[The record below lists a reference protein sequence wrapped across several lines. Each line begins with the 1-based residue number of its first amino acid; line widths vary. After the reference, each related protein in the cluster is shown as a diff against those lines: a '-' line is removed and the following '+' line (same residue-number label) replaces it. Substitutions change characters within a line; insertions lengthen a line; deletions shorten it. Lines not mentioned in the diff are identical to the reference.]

1 MYWPEDSV
9 FVTGVGK
16 VTRDDA
22 INAMYGTLS
31 LSMVIDIKSN
41 RILSISA
48 NTVMKETNDF
58 IASLLVGK
66 NIVTDVD
73 EMCKTLRKRFLALS
87 QKAVIVALRGC
98 AEPLFDGVSRGAGKW
113 RNRERR
119 QLNTQRIK
127 SFLMGGSFPER
138 PN

>member
-73 EMCKTLRKRFLALS
+73 ETLRKRFLALS
-87 QKAVIVALRGC
+87 QKAVIVALRD
-98 AEPLFDGVSRGAGKW
+98 AQNHYLMAYPEA
-113 RNRERR
+113 RE
-119 QLNTQRIK
+119 N
-127 SFLMGGSFPER
+127 GGTESVDS
-138 PN
+138 

>member
-41 RILSISA
+41 RIISISA
-48 NTVMKETNDF
+48 NTGMKETNDF
-58 IASLLVGK
+58 IARLLVGK

-87 QKAVIVALRGC
+87 QKAVIVALRD
-98 AEPLFDGVSRGAGKW
+98 AQNHYLMAYPEA
-113 RNRERR
+113 RE
-119 QLNTQRIK
+119 N
-127 SFLMGGSFPER
+127 GGTESVDS
-138 PN
+138 

>member
-87 QKAVIVALRGC
+87 Q
-98 AEPLFDGVSRGAGKW
+98 
-113 RNRERR
+113 NR
-119 QLNTQRIK
+119 
-127 SFLMGGSFPER
+127 
-138 PN
+138 